1 MGLLYYMGTHISSR
15 NIPQIM
21 GQRKEIK
28 HMTAK
33 ILLETCV
40 NKGELIIHVC
50 NIYNDEEETVMTAAD
65 IKDNDMPF
73 SVM

>member
-1 MGLLYYMGTHISSR
+1 
-15 NIPQIM
+15 
-21 GQRKEIK
+21 
-28 HMTAK
+28 MTAK

-65 IKDNDMPF
+65 IKDNDILNWKVSSLSGFYNPEPCFQVPF
-73 SVM
+73 L